1 MESRLIRQKFLSFFE
16 KNQHKIV
23 PSSPIVVKNDPTL
36 MFTNAGMNQFK
47 DYFLG
52 NKPAQDKRVADTQK
66 CLRVSGKH
74 NDLEE
79 VGTDG
84 YHHTMFEMLGNW
96 SFGDYFKEEAIE
108 LAWKLLT
115 EEYKLDP
122 SRLYVSVFGGDET
135 EGLDRDMESV
145 GFWKKWVPEDRILF
159 FGKKDNFWEMG
170 DTGPCGPCSEIH
182 IDLRPEEERKKTSG
196 AALVNLGVPEVMEIW
211 NLVFIQ
217 FNRKVDGSLEEL
229 PDKHIDT
236 GMGFERLT
244 MVLQDKK
251 FSYDTDIFS
260 GMIQFMAGFSNIPY
274 TGQYTSTHKSDMAM
288 RVLADHIRAIVFTI
302 ADGTIPSNT
311 GPGYVIRRILRRAV
325 RYYYSYLGIKEPFM
339 FRLVPFL
346 VTGMGDVFPE
356 IKSQQELIV
365 RVIKEEESSF
375 LRTLEGGLKRLELLQ
390 PVKGVISGQDAFELY
405 DTYGF
410 PIDLTKLIAK
420 EKDWEVDEKEFSVC
434 LVQQK
439 ERSRADAKKEYS
451 DWNLVSEGQVKFVG
465 YDVHEVEGT
474 RLLRWRQIQ
483 TKGQTKYQLVL
494 ETTPFYPEGGGQ
506 VGDKGILYF
515 DNQPVEVLDT
525 VKENDLILHMTDVL
539 PSEPTAGVRAVI
551 NSYRRSLIQK
561 NHSSTHLLHAALRNV
576 LGTHVTQKGS
586 LVNEDYLRFD
596 FSHFQKLSA
605 SEMLRIEQL
614 VNEKIR
620 QNIALEETRHLP
632 IEDARKAGAMMLFG
646 EKYGEDVRMITFD
659 PVYSR
664 ELCGGCHVD
673 STGEIGYFKLIGDSA
688 IAAGIRRI
696 EAVTAVKSD
705 EFMRNQIEQLSEVR
719 QLLNNP
725 PNLIQQL
732 QNLIEENK
740 SLQKELQEQKEAKAL
755 GLKDQLVQSARRING
770 IQTLVTKVDLGD
782 SKICKSLIFN
792 LGKELD
798 PAIIIFGFVESDK
811 PQLMCYIS
819 EELTTS
825 QGYNASVWLR
835 QIAKHIQG
843 GGGGQAFF
851 STAGG
856 KNAEGMDAALAEA
869 RTILDQNLI

>member
-1 MESRLIRQKFLSFFE
+1 
-16 KNQHKIV
+16 
-23 PSSPIVVKNDPTL
+23 
-36 MFTNAGMNQFK
+36 
-47 DYFLG
+47 
-52 NKPAQDKRVADTQK
+52 
-66 CLRVSGKH
+66 
-74 NDLEE
+74 
-79 VGTDG
+79 
-84 YHHTMFEMLGNW
+84 
-96 SFGDYFKEEAIE
+96 
-108 LAWKLLT
+108 
-115 EEYKLDP
+115 
-122 SRLYVSVFGGDET
+122 
-135 EGLDRDMESV
+135 
-145 GFWKKWVPEDRILF
+145 
-159 FGKKDNFWEMG
+159 
-170 DTGPCGPCSEIH
+170 
-182 IDLRPEEERKKTSG
+182 
-196 AALVNLGVPEVMEIW
+196 
-211 NLVFIQ
+211 
-217 FNRKVDGSLEEL
+217 
-229 PDKHIDT
+229 
-236 GMGFERLT
+236 
-244 MVLQDKK
+244 
-251 FSYDTDIFS
+251 
-260 GMIQFMAGFSNIPY
+260 
-274 TGQYTSTHKSDMAM
+274 
-288 RVLADHIRAIVFTI
+288 
-302 ADGTIPSNT
+302 
-311 GPGYVIRRILRRAV
+311 
-325 RYYYSYLGIKEPFM
+325 M

-390 PVKGVISGQDAFELY
+390 PVNGLISGQDAFELY

-420 EKDWEVDEKEFSVC
+420 EKEWEVDEKEFSVC

-451 DWNLVSEGQVKFVG
+451 DWNLVAEGQVKFVG
-465 YDVHEVEGT
+465 YDVHEVEET

-483 TKGQTKYQLVL
+483 TKGQTRYQLVL

-515 DNQPVEVLDT
+515 DNQAVEVLDT
-525 VKENDLILHMTDVL
+525 VKENDLILHMTEVL
-539 PSEPTAGVRAVI
+539 PAVPTAGVRAVI

-596 FSHFQKLSA
+596 FSHFQKLSS
-605 SEMLRIEQL
+605 SEILRIEQL

-632 IEDARKAGAMMLFG
+632 IEEARKSGAMMLFG

-659 PVYSR
+659 PSYSR
-664 ELCGGCHVD
+664 ELCGGCHVE

-696 EAVTAVKSD
+696 EAVTAVKSE
-705 EFMRNQIEQLSEVR
+705 EFMRNQMDLLSEVR

-725 PNLIQQL
+725 PNLVQQL
-732 QNLIEENK
+732 QNLLEENK

-755 GLKDQLVQSARRING
+755 GLKDQLIKSAVRING
-770 IQTLVTKVDLGD
+770 IQTLVSKVELGD
-782 SKICKSLIFN
+782 SKICKSLIYN
-792 LGKELD
+792 LGKELE
-798 PAIIIFGFVESDK
+798 PAIIFFGFVEQEK

-825 QGYNASVWLR
+825 HAYNASTWLR

-856 KNAEGMDAALAEA
+856 KNVQGIDTALEEA
-869 RTILDQNLI
+869 RNILKQSLS

>member
-1 MESRLIRQKFLSFFE
+1 
-16 KNQHKIV
+16 
-23 PSSPIVVKNDPTL
+23 
-36 MFTNAGMNQFK
+36 
-47 DYFLG
+47 
-52 NKPAQDKRVADTQK
+52 
-66 CLRVSGKH
+66 
-74 NDLEE
+74 
-79 VGTDG
+79 
-84 YHHTMFEMLGNW
+84 
-96 SFGDYFKEEAIE
+96 
-108 LAWKLLT
+108 
-115 EEYKLDP
+115 
-122 SRLYVSVFGGDET
+122 
-135 EGLDRDMESV
+135 
-145 GFWKKWVPEDRILF
+145 
-159 FGKKDNFWEMG
+159 
-170 DTGPCGPCSEIH
+170 
-182 IDLRPEEERKKTSG
+182 
-196 AALVNLGVPEVMEIW
+196 VNLGVPEVMEIW

-420 EKDWEVDEKEFSVC
+420 EKDWEVDEKEFSIC

-696 EAVTAVKSD
+696 EAVTAVKSE

>member
-1 MESRLIRQKFLSFFE
+1 
-16 KNQHKIV
+16 
-23 PSSPIVVKNDPTL
+23 
-36 MFTNAGMNQFK
+36 
-47 DYFLG
+47 
-52 NKPAQDKRVADTQK
+52 
-66 CLRVSGKH
+66 
-74 NDLEE
+74 
-79 VGTDG
+79 
-84 YHHTMFEMLGNW
+84 
-96 SFGDYFKEEAIE
+96 
-108 LAWKLLT
+108 
-115 EEYKLDP
+115 
-122 SRLYVSVFGGDET
+122 
-135 EGLDRDMESV
+135 
-145 GFWKKWVPEDRILF
+145 
-159 FGKKDNFWEMG
+159 
-170 DTGPCGPCSEIH
+170 
-182 IDLRPEEERKKTSG
+182 
-196 AALVNLGVPEVMEIW
+196 
-211 NLVFIQ
+211 
-217 FNRKVDGSLEEL
+217 
-229 PDKHIDT
+229 
-236 GMGFERLT
+236 
-244 MVLQDKK
+244 
-251 FSYDTDIFS
+251 
-260 GMIQFMAGFSNIPY
+260 
-274 TGQYTSTHKSDMAM
+274 
-288 RVLADHIRAIVFTI
+288 
-302 ADGTIPSNT
+302 
-311 GPGYVIRRILRRAV
+311 
-325 RYYYSYLGIKEPFM
+325 M

-390 PVKGVISGQDAFELY
+390 PVNGLISGQDAFELY

-420 EKDWEVDEKEFSVC
+420 EKEWEVDEKEFSVC

-451 DWNLVSEGQVKFVG
+451 DWNLVAEGQVKFVG
-465 YDVHEVEGT
+465 YDVHEVEET

-483 TKGQTKYQLVL
+483 TKGQTRYQLVL

-506 VGDKGILYF
+506 IGDKGILYF
-515 DNQPVEVLDT
+515 DNQAVEVLDT
-525 VKENDLILHMTDVL
+525 VKENDLILHMTEVL
-539 PSEPTAGVRAVI
+539 PAVPTAGVRAVI

-596 FSHFQKLSA
+596 FSHFQKLSS
-605 SEMLRIEQL
+605 SEILRIEQL

-632 IEDARKAGAMMLFG
+632 IEEARKSGAMMLFG

-659 PVYSR
+659 PSYSR
-664 ELCGGCHVD
+664 ELCGGCHVE

-696 EAVTAVKSD
+696 EAVTAVKSE
-705 EFMRNQIEQLSEVR
+705 EFMRNQMDLLSEVR

-725 PNLIQQL
+725 PNLVQQL
-732 QNLIEENK
+732 QNLLEENK

-755 GLKDQLVQSARRING
+755 GLKDQLIKSAVRING
-770 IQTLVTKVDLGD
+770 IQTLVSKVELGD
-782 SKICKSLIFN
+782 SKICKSLIYN
-792 LGKELD
+792 LGKELE
-798 PAIIIFGFVESDK
+798 PAIIFFGFVEQEK

-825 QGYNASVWLR
+825 HAYNASTWLR

-856 KNAEGMDAALAEA
+856 KNVQGIDTALEEA
-869 RTILDQNLI
+869 RNILKQSLS